1 MHLDDG
7 EGAKT
12 IVKTPDGADLEAA
25 DPELAQRLGEGV
37 RVIKQYGGTFDIFP
51 LFLLTGPSVEGLSG
65 P

>member
-1 MHLDDG
+1 M
-7 EGAKT
+7 
-12 IVKTPDGADLEAA
+12 VKTPDGADLEAA